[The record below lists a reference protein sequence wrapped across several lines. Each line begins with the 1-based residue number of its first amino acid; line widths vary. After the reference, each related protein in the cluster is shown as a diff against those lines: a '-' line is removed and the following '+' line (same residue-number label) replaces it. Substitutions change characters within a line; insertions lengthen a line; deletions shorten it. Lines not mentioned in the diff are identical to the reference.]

1 MGEKKVGTLPL
12 LRGGARGSSNKC
24 SGKPLLPLHLHQ
36 RLITLQEIS
45 IYPEQPHSQTIT
57 VRTCLCM
64 VVTAW
69 HLGGY
74 RTYCTRLLLLYV
86 LIRTMLVA
94 LGYAYNVLCTV
105 WYVCTV
111 CTVCYVCTVQPAD
124 RYRPWYAL
132 HRCTYVHTSD

>member
-57 VRTCLCM
+57 VRTYLFMYGSYSMAPWGVSHLLHTVTSTVCVNTYNAGCSRLCIQCTMHCMLCM
-64 VVTAW
+64 
-69 HLGGY
+69 HCMHCMHCMLCMH
-74 RTYCTRLLLLYV
+74 CT
-86 LIRTMLVA
+86 
-94 LGYAYNVLCTV
+94 
-105 WYVCTV
+105 
-111 CTVCYVCTVQPAD
+111 
-124 RYRPWYAL
+124 
-132 HRCTYVHTSD
+132 TSI